1 MNGENTNSLNIRNE
15 ILSSFNSE
23 KTIRTIENILNVKGI
38 NDYPKELYALYEK
51 EAERLIRSSFLIKK
65 NEKLYVLSRN
75 DEDNYYLEKA
85 RVIDRIMD
93 FLYNY

>member
-38 NDYPKELYALYEK
+38 NNSENLYNLYEK
-51 EAERLIRSSFLIKK
+51 EAERLVRSSFLIKRSGG
-65 NEKLYVLSRN
+65 LYVLSRN